1 MWLRGLFVLALTI
14 FNAQLS
20 TLNAQVLYE
29 ISRGGA
35 RHKSYVLA
43 TNRFVDMAFIDTI
56 PNVFKCFG
64 KCHKVVTEFAMQ
76 DYEALAALRKAALLP
91 DSVKLGNFYSESE
104 YELINNSL
112 RVNLGMGLEQLCRM
126 KPSYLTEMYRTE
138 LMKQWMQYDEQRSM
152 VGFFE
157 SVAAERNLPVVG
169 LDNIGETMYMLFDRE
184 PFDWQCKQLLNI
196 TEYPEREVKLE
207 KQLSELYRMGR
218 LLDMV
223 YLLSGPDN
231 LSTHS
236 YSDYQVYAKRNK
248 EWAKRLEPFLKEGKA
263 FITLDAVYLAGDK
276 GLIAYLKSAGYK
288 VKPVNKSLSIKK

>member
-1 MWLRGLFVLALTI
+1 MKRIVLLVLMLVPLMM
-14 FNAQLS
+14 Q
-20 TLNAQVLYE
+20 AQVLYQ
-29 ISRGGA
+29 ISGNGCKD
-35 RHKSYVLA
+35 KSYLLA
-43 TNRFVDMAFIDTI
+43 TNALTDIRFLDTI
-56 PNVFKCFG
+56 PNLFKVYG
-64 KCHKVVTEFAMQ
+64 QTDKVITEFAVE
-76 DYEALAALRKAALLP
+76 DYEAIAALRKAALLP
-91 DSVKLGNFYSESE
+91 DSVRLQNFYTEEE
-104 YELINNSL
+104 YHQIDEALL
-112 RVNLGMGLEQLCRM
+112 LTLGMGLEALGRM
-126 KPSYLTEMYRTE
+126 KPSHITE
-138 LMKQWMQYDEQRSM
+138 LYRSELLKKWADYDENRSSQH
-152 VGFFE
+152 FFE
-157 SVAAERNLPVVG
+157 AVAQQQSKPIFG
-169 LDNIGETMYMLFDRE
+169 LDNLGETLYMLFDRE

-288 VKPVNKSLSIKK
+288 VKPVNKSLLIK

>member
-1 MWLRGLFVLALTI
+1 MRKSVLFVLL
-14 FNAQLS
+14 FLPLMMQ
-20 TLNAQVLYE
+20 AQVLYQ
-29 ISRGGA
+29 ISGNGCKD
-35 RHKSYVLA
+35 KSYLLA
-43 TNRFVDMAFIDTI
+43 TNALTDIRFLDTI
-56 PNVFKCFG
+56 PNLFKVYG
-64 KCHKVVTEFAMQ
+64 QTDKVITEFAVE
-76 DYEALAALRKAALLP
+76 DYEAIAALRQAALLP
-91 DSVKLGNFYSESE
+91 DSVRLQNFYTEEE
-104 YELINNSL
+104 YHQIDEALL
-112 RVNLGMGLEQLCRM
+112 LTLGMGLEALGRM
-126 KPSYLTEMYRTE
+126 KPSHITE
-138 LMKQWMQYDEQRSM
+138 LYRNELLKKWADYDENRSSQH
-152 VGFFE
+152 FFE
-157 SVAAERNLPVVG
+157 AVAQQQSKPIYG
-169 LDNIGETMYMLFDRE
+169 LDNLGETLYMLFDRE

-248 EWAKRLEPFLKEGKA
+248 EWAKRLEPYLKEGKA

>member
-1 MWLRGLFVLALTI
+1 MRKSVLFVLL
-14 FNAQLS
+14 FVPLMMQ
-20 TLNAQVLYE
+20 AQVLYQ
-29 ISRGGA
+29 ISGNGCKD
-35 RHKSYVLA
+35 KSYLFA
-43 TNRFVDMAFIDTI
+43 TNALTDIRFLDTI
-56 PNVFKCFG
+56 PNLFKVYG
-64 KCHKVVTEFAMQ
+64 QTDKVITEFAVE
-76 DYEALAALRKAALLP
+76 DYEAIAALRKAALLP
-91 DSVKLGNFYSESE
+91 DSVRLQNFYTEEE
-104 YELINNSL
+104 YHQIDEALL
-112 RVNLGMGLEQLCRM
+112 LTLGMGLEALGRM
-126 KPSYLTEMYRTE
+126 KPSHITE
-138 LMKQWMQYDEQRSM
+138 LYRNELLKKWADYDENRSSQH
-152 VGFFE
+152 FFE
-157 SVAAERNLPVVG
+157 AVAQQQSKPIYG
-169 LDNIGETMYMLFDRE
+169 LDNLGETLYMLFDRE
-184 PFDWQCKQLLNI
+184 PFEWQCKQLLNI

-248 EWAKRLEPFLKEGKA
+248 EWAKRLEPYLKEGKA

>member
-1 MWLRGLFVLALTI
+1 MRKKVLFVLL
-14 FNAQLS
+14 FVPLMLQ
-20 TLNAQVLYE
+20 AQVLYQ
-29 ISRGGA
+29 ISGNGCKA
-35 RHKSYVLA
+35 KSYLLA
-43 TNRFVDMAFIDTI
+43 TNALTDIRFLDTI
-56 PNVFKCFG
+56 PNLFKVYEQTD
-64 KCHKVVTEFAMQ
+64 KVVTEFAVE
-76 DYEALAALRKAALLP
+76 DYEAIAALRKAALLP
-91 DSVKLGNFYSESE
+91 DSVLLKNFYTDEE
-104 YELINNSL
+104 YRKIDEALL
-112 RVNLGMGLEQLCRM
+112 LTLGMGMEALGRM
-126 KPSYLTEMYRTE
+126 KPSHITE
-138 LMKQWMQYDEQRSM
+138 LYRSELLKKWAGYDENRSSQH
-152 VGFFE
+152 FFE
-157 SVAAERNLPVVG
+157 AVAQQQSKPIYG
-169 LDNIGETMYMLFDRE
+169 LDNLGETLYMLFDRE

-248 EWAKRLEPFLKEGKA
+248 EWAKRLAPYLKEGKA

>member
-1 MWLRGLFVLALTI
+1 MKRIVLLVLMFVPLMM
-14 FNAQLS
+14 Q
-20 TLNAQVLYE
+20 AQVLYQ
-29 ISRGGA
+29 ISGNGCKD
-35 RHKSYVLA
+35 KSYLLA
-43 TNRFVDMAFIDTI
+43 TNALTDIRFLDTI
-56 PNVFKCFG
+56 PNLFKVYG
-64 KCHKVVTEFAMQ
+64 QTDKVITEFAVE
-76 DYEALAALRKAALLP
+76 DYEAIAALRKAALLP
-91 DSVKLGNFYSESE
+91 DSVRLQNFYTEEE
-104 YELINNSL
+104 YHQIDEALL
-112 RVNLGMGLEQLCRM
+112 LTLGMGLEALGRM
-126 KPSYLTEMYRTE
+126 KPSHITE
-138 LMKQWMQYDEQRSM
+138 LYRNELLKKWADYDENRSSQH
-152 VGFFE
+152 FFE
-157 SVAAERNLPVVG
+157 AVAQQQSKPIYG
-169 LDNIGETMYMLFDRE
+169 LDNLGETLYMLFDRE

-288 VKPVNKSLSIKK
+288 VKPVNKSLLIK

>member
-1 MWLRGLFVLALTI
+1 MKRIVLLVLMFVPLMM
-14 FNAQLS
+14 Q
-20 TLNAQVLYE
+20 AQVLYQ
-29 ISRGGA
+29 ISGNGCKD
-35 RHKSYVLA
+35 KSYLLA
-43 TNRFVDMAFIDTI
+43 TNALTDIRFLDTI
-56 PNVFKCFG
+56 PNLFKVYG
-64 KCHKVVTEFAMQ
+64 QTDKVITEFAVE
-76 DYEALAALRKAALLP
+76 DYEAIAALRKAALLP
-91 DSVKLGNFYSESE
+91 DSVRLQNFYTEEE
-104 YELINNSL
+104 YHQIDEALL
-112 RVNLGMGLEQLCRM
+112 LTLGMGMEALGRM
-126 KPSYLTEMYRTE
+126 KPSHITE
-138 LMKQWMQYDEQRSM
+138 LYRNELLKKWADYDENRSSQH
-152 VGFFE
+152 FFE
-157 SVAAERNLPVVG
+157 AVAQQQSKPIYG
-169 LDNIGETMYMLFDRE
+169 LDNLGETLYMLFDRE

-248 EWAKRLEPFLKEGKA
+248 EWAKRLAPYLKEGKA

>member
-1 MWLRGLFVLALTI
+1 MKRIVLLVLMLVPLI
-14 FNAQLS
+14 MQ
-20 TLNAQVLYE
+20 AQVLYQ
-29 ISRGGA
+29 ISGNGCKD
-35 RHKSYVLA
+35 KSYLFA
-43 TNRFVDMAFIDTI
+43 TNALTDIRFLDTI
-56 PNVFKCFG
+56 PNLFKVYG
-64 KCHKVVTEFAMQ
+64 QTDKVITEFAVE
-76 DYEALAALRKAALLP
+76 DYEAIAALRKAALLP
-91 DSVKLGNFYSESE
+91 DSVRLQNFYTEEE
-104 YELINNSL
+104 YHQIDEALL
-112 RVNLGMGLEQLCRM
+112 LTLGMGMEALGRM
-126 KPSYLTEMYRTE
+126 KPSHITE
-138 LMKQWMQYDEQRSM
+138 LYRNELLKKWADYDENRSSQH
-152 VGFFE
+152 FFE
-157 SVAAERNLPVVG
+157 AVAQQQSKPIYG
-169 LDNIGETMYMLFDRE
+169 LDNLGETLYMLFDRE

-207 KQLSELYRMGR
+207 KQLCELYRMGR

-248 EWAKRLEPFLKEGKA
+248 EWAKRLESFLKEGKA

>member
-1 MWLRGLFVLALTI
+1 MKRIVLLVLMLVPLI
-14 FNAQLS
+14 MQ
-20 TLNAQVLYE
+20 AQVLYQ
-29 ISRGGA
+29 ISGNGCKD
-35 RHKSYVLA
+35 KSYLFA
-43 TNRFVDMAFIDTI
+43 TNALTDIRFLDTI
-56 PNVFKCFG
+56 PNLFKVYG
-64 KCHKVVTEFAMQ
+64 QTDKVITEFAVE
-76 DYEALAALRKAALLP
+76 DYEAIAALRKAALLP
-91 DSVKLGNFYSESE
+91 DSVRLQNFYTEEE
-104 YELINNSL
+104 YHQIDEALL
-112 RVNLGMGLEQLCRM
+112 LTLGMGMEALGRM
-126 KPSYLTEMYRTE
+126 KPSHITE
-138 LMKQWMQYDEQRSM
+138 LYRNELLKKWADYDENRSSQH
-152 VGFFE
+152 FFE
-157 SVAAERNLPVVG
+157 AVAQQQSKPIYG
-169 LDNIGETMYMLFDRE
+169 LDNLGETLYMLFDRE

-248 EWAKRLEPFLKEGKA
+248 EWAKRLAPYLKEGKA

>member
-1 MWLRGLFVLALTI
+1 MRKSVLFVLLFVPLI
-14 FNAQLS
+14 MQ
-20 TLNAQVLYE
+20 AQVLYQ
-29 ISRGGA
+29 ISGNGCRG
-35 RHKSYVLA
+35 KSYLLA
-43 TNRFVDMAFIDTI
+43 TNALTDIRFLDTI
-56 PNVFKCFG
+56 PNLFAVYG
-64 KCHKVVTEFAMQ
+64 QTDKVITEFAVE
-76 DYEALAALRKAALLP
+76 DYEAIAALRKAALLP
-91 DSVKLGNFYSESE
+91 DSVRLKNFYTEEE
-104 YELINNSL
+104 YHQIDEALL
-112 RVNLGMGLEQLCRM
+112 LTLGMGMEALGRM
-126 KPSYLTEMYRTE
+126 KPSHITE
-138 LMKQWMQYDEQRSM
+138 LYRSELLKKWAGYDENRSSQH
-152 VGFFE
+152 FFE
-157 SVAAERNLPVVG
+157 AVAQQQSKPIYG
-169 LDNIGETMYMLFDRE
+169 LDNLGETLYMLFDRE

>member
-1 MWLRGLFVLALTI
+1 MRKSVLFVLLFVPLMI
-14 FNAQLS
+14 E
-20 TLNAQVLYE
+20 AQVLYQ
-29 ISRGGA
+29 ISGNGCRG
-35 RHKSYVLA
+35 KSYLLA
-43 TNRFVDMAFIDTI
+43 TNALTDIRFLDTI
-56 PNVFKCFG
+56 PNLFAVYG
-64 KCHKVVTEFAMQ
+64 QTDKVITEFAVE
-76 DYEALAALRKAALLP
+76 DYEAIAALRKAALLP
-91 DSVKLGNFYSESE
+91 DSVRLKNFYTEEE
-104 YELINNSL
+104 YHQIDEALL
-112 RVNLGMGLEQLCRM
+112 LTLGMGMEALGRM
-126 KPSYLTEMYRTE
+126 KPSHITE
-138 LMKQWMQYDEQRSM
+138 LYRSELLKKWAGYDENRSSQH
-152 VGFFE
+152 FFE
-157 SVAAERNLPVVG
+157 AVAQQQSKPIYG
-169 LDNIGETMYMLFDRE
+169 LDNLGETLYMLFDRE

-207 KQLSELYRMGR
+207 KQLCELYRMGR

-248 EWAKRLEPFLKEGKA
+248 EWAKRLAPYLKEGKA

>member
-1 MWLRGLFVLALTI
+1 MRKSVLFVLL
-14 FNAQLS
+14 FVPLMMQ
-20 TLNAQVLYE
+20 AQVLYQ
-29 ISRGGA
+29 ISGNGCKD
-35 RHKSYVLA
+35 KSYLFA
-43 TNRFVDMAFIDTI
+43 TNALTDIRFLDTI
-56 PNVFKCFG
+56 PNLFKVYG
-64 KCHKVVTEFAMQ
+64 QTDKVITEFAVE
-76 DYEALAALRKAALLP
+76 DYEAIAALRKAALLP
-91 DSVKLGNFYSESE
+91 DSVRLQNFYTEEE
-104 YELINNSL
+104 YHQIDEALL
-112 RVNLGMGLEQLCRM
+112 LTLGMGMEALGRM
-126 KPSYLTEMYRTE
+126 KPSHITE
-138 LMKQWMQYDEQRSM
+138 LYRNELLKKWADYDENRSSQH
-152 VGFFE
+152 FFE
-157 SVAAERNLPVVG
+157 AVAQQQSKPIYG
-169 LDNIGETMYMLFDRE
+169 LDNLGETLYMLFDRE

>member
-1 MWLRGLFVLALTI
+1 MRKSLLFVLL
-14 FNAQLS
+14 FVPLMMQ
-20 TLNAQVLYE
+20 AQVLYQ
-29 ISRGGA
+29 ISGNGCKD
-35 RHKSYVLA
+35 KSYLLA
-43 TNRFVDMAFIDTI
+43 TNALTDIRFLDTI
-56 PNVFKCFG
+56 PNLFKVYG
-64 KCHKVVTEFAMQ
+64 QTDKVITEFAVE
-76 DYEALAALRKAALLP
+76 DYEAIAALRKAALLP
-91 DSVKLGNFYSESE
+91 DSVRLQNFYTEEE
-104 YELINNSL
+104 YHQIDEALL
-112 RVNLGMGLEQLCRM
+112 LTLGMGLEALGRM
-126 KPSYLTEMYRTE
+126 KPSHITE
-138 LMKQWMQYDEQRSM
+138 LYRNELLKKWADYDENRSSQH
-152 VGFFE
+152 FFE
-157 SVAAERNLPVVG
+157 AVAQQQSKPIYG
-169 LDNIGETMYMLFDRE
+169 LDNLGETLYMLFDRE

-248 EWAKRLEPFLKEGKA
+248 EWAQRLEPYLKEGKA

>member
-1 MWLRGLFVLALTI
+1 MRKSVLFVLL
-14 FNAQLS
+14 FVPLMMQ
-20 TLNAQVLYE
+20 AQVLYQ
-29 ISRGGA
+29 ISGNGCKD
-35 RHKSYVLA
+35 KSYLFA
-43 TNRFVDMAFIDTI
+43 TNALTDIRFLDTI
-56 PNVFKCFG
+56 PNLFKVYG
-64 KCHKVVTEFAMQ
+64 QTDKVITEFAVE
-76 DYEALAALRKAALLP
+76 DYEAIAALRKAALLP
-91 DSVKLGNFYSESE
+91 DSVRLQNFYTEEE
-104 YELINNSL
+104 YHQIDEALL
-112 RVNLGMGLEQLCRM
+112 LTLGMGLEALGRM
-126 KPSYLTEMYRTE
+126 KPSHITE
-138 LMKQWMQYDEQRSM
+138 LYRNELLKKWADYDENRSSQH
-152 VGFFE
+152 FFE
-157 SVAAERNLPVVG
+157 AVAQQQSKPIYG
-169 LDNIGETMYMLFDRE
+169 LDNLGETLYMLFDRE

-248 EWAKRLEPFLKEGKA
+248 EWAKRLEPYLKEGKA

>member
-1 MWLRGLFVLALTI
+1 MRKSILFLLLLVPLMI
-14 FNAQLS
+14 E
-20 TLNAQVLYE
+20 AQVLYQ
-29 ISRGGA
+29 ISGNGGRG
-35 RHKSYVLA
+35 KSYLLG
-43 TNRFVDMAFIDTI
+43 TNALTDIRFLDTI
-56 PNVFKCFG
+56 PNLFKVYAQTD
-64 KCHKVVTEFAMQ
+64 KVITEFAVE
-76 DYEALAALRKAALLP
+76 DYEAIAALRKAALLP
-91 DSVKLGNFYSESE
+91 DSVRLKNFYTEEE
-104 YELINNSL
+104 YRQIDEALL
-112 RVNLGMGLEQLCRM
+112 LTLGMGLEALGRM
-126 KPSYLTEMYRTE
+126 KPSHITELYRSE
-138 LMKQWMQYDEQRSM
+138 LMKKWADYDENRSSQH
-152 VGFFE
+152 FFE
-157 SVAAERNLPVVG
+157 AVAQQQSKPIYG
-169 LDNIGETMYMLFDRE
+169 LDNLGETLYMLFDRE

-196 TEYPEREVKLE
+196 VAYPEREVKLE

-248 EWAKRLEPFLKEGKA
+248 EWAQRLEPYLKEGKA

>member
-1 MWLRGLFVLALTI
+1 MKRIVLLVLMFVPLMM
-14 FNAQLS
+14 Q
-20 TLNAQVLYE
+20 AQVLYQ
-29 ISRGGA
+29 ISGNGCKD
-35 RHKSYVLA
+35 KSYLFA
-43 TNRFVDMAFIDTI
+43 TNALTDIRFLDTI
-56 PNVFKCFG
+56 PNLFKVYG
-64 KCHKVVTEFAMQ
+64 QTDKVITEFAVE
-76 DYEALAALRKAALLP
+76 DYEAIAALRKAALLP
-91 DSVKLGNFYSESE
+91 DSVRLQNFYTEEE
-104 YELINNSL
+104 YHQIDEALL
-112 RVNLGMGLEQLCRM
+112 LTLGMGLEALGRM
-126 KPSYLTEMYRTE
+126 KPSHITE
-138 LMKQWMQYDEQRSM
+138 LYRSELLKKWAGYDENRSSQH
-152 VGFFE
+152 FFE
-157 SVAAERNLPVVG
+157 AVAQQQSKPIYG
-169 LDNIGETMYMLFDRE
+169 LDNLGETLYMLFDRE

-248 EWAKRLEPFLKEGKA
+248 EWAKRLEPYLKQGKA

>member
-1 MWLRGLFVLALTI
+1 MKRIVLLVLMFVPLMM
-14 FNAQLS
+14 Q
-20 TLNAQVLYE
+20 AQVLYQ
-29 ISRGGA
+29 ISGNGCKD
-35 RHKSYVLA
+35 KSYLFA
-43 TNRFVDMAFIDTI
+43 TNALTDIRFLDTI
-56 PNVFKCFG
+56 PNLFKVYG
-64 KCHKVVTEFAMQ
+64 QTDKVITEFAVE
-76 DYEALAALRKAALLP
+76 DYEAIAALRKAALLP
-91 DSVKLGNFYSESE
+91 DSVRLQNFYTEEE
-104 YELINNSL
+104 YHQIDEALL
-112 RVNLGMGLEQLCRM
+112 LTLGMGLEALGRM
-126 KPSYLTEMYRTE
+126 KPSHITE
-138 LMKQWMQYDEQRSM
+138 LYRNELLKKWADYDENRSSQH
-152 VGFFE
+152 FFE
-157 SVAAERNLPVVG
+157 AVAQQQSKPIYG
-169 LDNIGETMYMLFDRE
+169 LDNLGKTLYMLFDRE

-248 EWAKRLEPFLKEGKA
+248 EWAKRLAPYLKEGKA

-288 VKPVNKSLSIKK
+288 VKPVNKSLLIK

>member
-1 MWLRGLFVLALTI
+1 M
-14 FNAQLS
+14 
-20 TLNAQVLYE
+20 
-29 ISRGGA
+29 
-35 RHKSYVLA
+35 
-43 TNRFVDMAFIDTI
+43 
-56 PNVFKCFG
+56 
-64 KCHKVVTEFAMQ
+64 
-76 DYEALAALRKAALLP
+76 P
-91 DSVKLGNFYSESE
+91 DSVRLQNFYTEEE
-104 YELINNSL
+104 YHQIDEALL
-112 RVNLGMGLEQLCRM
+112 LTLGMGLEALGRM
-126 KPSYLTEMYRTE
+126 KPSHITE
-138 LMKQWMQYDEQRSM
+138 LYRNELLKKWADYDENRSSQH
-152 VGFFE
+152 FFE
-157 SVAAERNLPVVG
+157 AVAQQQSKPIYG
-169 LDNIGETMYMLFDRE
+169 LDNLGETLYMLFDRE

>member
-1 MWLRGLFVLALTI
+1 MKRIVLLVLMLVPLI
-14 FNAQLS
+14 MQ
-20 TLNAQVLYE
+20 AQVLYQ
-29 ISRGGA
+29 ISGNGCKD
-35 RHKSYVLA
+35 KSYLLA
-43 TNRFVDMAFIDTI
+43 TNALTDIRFLDTI
-56 PNVFKCFG
+56 PNLFKVYG
-64 KCHKVVTEFAMQ
+64 QTDKVITEFAVE
-76 DYEALAALRKAALLP
+76 DYEAIAALRKAALLP
-91 DSVKLGNFYSESE
+91 DSVRLQNFYTEEE
-104 YELINNSL
+104 YHQIDEALL
-112 RVNLGMGLEQLCRM
+112 LTLGMGLEALGRM
-126 KPSYLTEMYRTE
+126 KPSHITE
-138 LMKQWMQYDEQRSM
+138 LYRNELLKKWADYDENKSSQH
-152 VGFFE
+152 FFE
-157 SVAAERNLPVVG
+157 AIAQQQSKPIYG
-169 LDNIGETMYMLFDRE
+169 LDNLGETLYMLFDRE

-288 VKPVNKSLSIKK
+288 VKPVNKSLLIK

>member
-1 MWLRGLFVLALTI
+1 MRKSVLFVLLFVPLMI
-14 FNAQLS
+14 E
-20 TLNAQVLYE
+20 AQVLYQ
-29 ISRGGA
+29 ISGNGCRS
-35 RHKSYVLA
+35 KSYLLA
-43 TNRFVDMAFIDTI
+43 TNALTDIRFLDTI
-56 PNVFKCFG
+56 PNLFKVYG
-64 KCHKVVTEFAMQ
+64 QTDKVITEFAVE
-76 DYEALAALRKAALLP
+76 DYEAIAALRKAALLP
-91 DSVKLGNFYSESE
+91 DSVRLQNFYTEEE
-104 YELINNSL
+104 YHQIDEALL
-112 RVNLGMGLEQLCRM
+112 LTLGMGMEALGRM
-126 KPSYLTEMYRTE
+126 KPSHITE
-138 LMKQWMQYDEQRSM
+138 LYRSELLKKWAGYDENRSSQH
-152 VGFFE
+152 FFE
-157 SVAAERNLPVVG
+157 AVAQQQSKPIYG
-169 LDNIGETMYMLFDRE
+169 LDNLGETLYMLFDRE

-248 EWAKRLEPFLKEGKA
+248 EWAKRLAPYLKEGKA

>member
-1 MWLRGLFVLALTI
+1 MRKSVLFVLL
-14 FNAQLS
+14 FVPLMMQ
-20 TLNAQVLYE
+20 AQVLYQ
-29 ISRGGA
+29 ISGNGCKD
-35 RHKSYVLA
+35 KSYLLA
-43 TNRFVDMAFIDTI
+43 TNALTDIRFLDTI
-56 PNVFKCFG
+56 PNLFKVYG
-64 KCHKVVTEFAMQ
+64 QTDKVITEFAVE
-76 DYEALAALRKAALLP
+76 DYEAIAALRKAALLP
-91 DSVKLGNFYSESE
+91 DSVRLQNFYTEEE
-104 YELINNSL
+104 YHQIDEALL
-112 RVNLGMGLEQLCRM
+112 LTLGMGLEALGRM
-126 KPSYLTEMYRTE
+126 KPSHITE
-138 LMKQWMQYDEQRSM
+138 LYRNELLKKWADYDENRSSQH
-152 VGFFE
+152 FFE
-157 SVAAERNLPVVG
+157 AVAQQQSKPIYG
-169 LDNIGETMYMLFDRE
+169 LDNLGETLYMLFDRE

-248 EWAKRLEPFLKEGKA
+248 EWAKRLESFLKEGKA

-288 VKPVNKSLSIKK
+288 VKPVSKSLSIKK

>member
-1 MWLRGLFVLALTI
+1 MKRIVLLVLMLVPLMM
-14 FNAQLS
+14 Q
-20 TLNAQVLYE
+20 AQVLYQ
-29 ISRGGA
+29 ISGNGCKD
-35 RHKSYVLA
+35 KSYLFA
-43 TNRFVDMAFIDTI
+43 TNALTDIRFLDTI
-56 PNVFKCFG
+56 PNLFKVYG
-64 KCHKVVTEFAMQ
+64 QTDKVITEFAVE
-76 DYEALAALRKAALLP
+76 DYEAIAALRKAALLP
-91 DSVKLGNFYSESE
+91 DSVRLQNFYTEEE
-104 YELINNSL
+104 YHQIDEALL
-112 RVNLGMGLEQLCRM
+112 LTLGMGLEALGRM
-126 KPSYLTEMYRTE
+126 KPSHITE
-138 LMKQWMQYDEQRSM
+138 LYRNELLKKWADYDENRSSQH
-152 VGFFE
+152 FFE
-157 SVAAERNLPVVG
+157 AVAQQQSKPIYG
-169 LDNIGETMYMLFDRE
+169 LDNLGETLYMLFDRE

-248 EWAKRLEPFLKEGKA
+248 EWAKRLEPYLKEGKA

>member
-1 MWLRGLFVLALTI
+1 MKRIVLFVLMLVPLI
-14 FNAQLS
+14 MQ
-20 TLNAQVLYE
+20 AQVLYQ
-29 ISRGGA
+29 ISGNGCKD
-35 RHKSYVLA
+35 KSYLLA
-43 TNRFVDMAFIDTI
+43 TNALTDIRFLDTI
-56 PNVFKCFG
+56 PNLFKVYG
-64 KCHKVVTEFAMQ
+64 QTDKVITEFAVE
-76 DYEALAALRKAALLP
+76 DYEAIAALRKAALLP
-91 DSVKLGNFYSESE
+91 DSVRLQNFYTEEE
-104 YELINNSL
+104 YHQIDEALL
-112 RVNLGMGLEQLCRM
+112 LTLGMGLEALGRM
-126 KPSYLTEMYRTE
+126 KPSHITE
-138 LMKQWMQYDEQRSM
+138 LYRNELLKKWADYDENRSSQH
-152 VGFFE
+152 FFE
-157 SVAAERNLPVVG
+157 AVAQQQSKPIYG
-169 LDNIGETMYMLFDRE
+169 LDNLGETLYMLFDRE

-248 EWAKRLEPFLKEGKA
+248 EWAQRLEPYLKEGKA

>member
-1 MWLRGLFVLALTI
+1 MRKSVLFVLLFVSLMI
-14 FNAQLS
+14 E
-20 TLNAQVLYE
+20 AQVLYQ
-29 ISRGGA
+29 ISGNGCRG
-35 RHKSYVLA
+35 KSYLLA
-43 TNRFVDMAFIDTI
+43 TNALTDIRFLDTI
-56 PNVFKCFG
+56 PNLFAVYG
-64 KCHKVVTEFAMQ
+64 QTDKVITEFAVE
-76 DYEALAALRKAALLP
+76 DYEAIAALRKAALLP
-91 DSVKLGNFYSESE
+91 DSVRLQNFYTEEE
-104 YELINNSL
+104 YHQIDEALL
-112 RVNLGMGLEQLCRM
+112 LTLGMGMEALGRM
-126 KPSYLTEMYRTE
+126 KPSHITE
-138 LMKQWMQYDEQRSM
+138 LYRSELLKKWAGYDENRSSQH
-152 VGFFE
+152 FFE
-157 SVAAERNLPVVG
+157 AVAQQQSKPIYG
-169 LDNIGETMYMLFDRE
+169 LDNLGETLYMLFDRE

-248 EWAKRLEPFLKEGKA
+248 EWAKRLEPFLKEGNA

>member
-1 MWLRGLFVLALTI
+1 MKRIVLLVLMLVPLMM
-14 FNAQLS
+14 Q
-20 TLNAQVLYE
+20 AQVLYQ
-29 ISRGGA
+29 ISGNGCKD
-35 RHKSYVLA
+35 KSYLLA
-43 TNRFVDMAFIDTI
+43 TNALTDIRFLDTI
-56 PNVFKCFG
+56 PNLFKVYG
-64 KCHKVVTEFAMQ
+64 QTDKVITEFAVE
-76 DYEALAALRKAALLP
+76 DYEAIAALRKAALLP
-91 DSVKLGNFYSESE
+91 DSVRLQNFYTEEE
-104 YELINNSL
+104 YHQIDEALL
-112 RVNLGMGLEQLCRM
+112 LTLGMGMEALGRM
-126 KPSYLTEMYRTE
+126 KPSHITE
-138 LMKQWMQYDEQRSM
+138 LYRNELLKKWADYDENRSSQH
-152 VGFFE
+152 FFE
-157 SVAAERNLPVVG
+157 AVAQQQSKPIYG
-169 LDNIGETMYMLFDRE
+169 LDNLGETLYMLFDRE

-248 EWAKRLEPFLKEGKA
+248 EWAKRLESYLKEGKA

>member
-1 MWLRGLFVLALTI
+1 MRKSVLFVLLFVPLI
-14 FNAQLS
+14 MQ
-20 TLNAQVLYE
+20 AQVLYQ
-29 ISRGGA
+29 ISGNGCKD
-35 RHKSYVLA
+35 KSYLFA
-43 TNRFVDMAFIDTI
+43 TNALTDIRFLDTI
-56 PNVFKCFG
+56 PNLFKVYG
-64 KCHKVVTEFAMQ
+64 QTDKVITEFAVE
-76 DYEALAALRKAALLP
+76 DYEAIAALRKAALLP
-91 DSVKLGNFYSESE
+91 DSVRLQNFYTEEE
-104 YELINNSL
+104 YHQIDEALL
-112 RVNLGMGLEQLCRM
+112 LTLGMGMEALGRM
-126 KPSYLTEMYRTE
+126 KPSHITE
-138 LMKQWMQYDEQRSM
+138 LYRNELLKKWADYDENRSSQH
-152 VGFFE
+152 FFE
-157 SVAAERNLPVVG
+157 AVAQQQSKPIYG
-169 LDNIGETMYMLFDRE
+169 LDNLGETLYMLFDRE

-248 EWAKRLEPFLKEGKA
+248 EWAKRLESYLKEGKA

>member
-1 MWLRGLFVLALTI
+1 MKRIVLLVLMFVPLMM
-14 FNAQLS
+14 Q
-20 TLNAQVLYE
+20 AQVLYQ
-29 ISRGGA
+29 ISGNGCKD
-35 RHKSYVLA
+35 KSYLLA
-43 TNRFVDMAFIDTI
+43 TNALTDIRFLDTI
-56 PNVFKCFG
+56 PNLFKVYG
-64 KCHKVVTEFAMQ
+64 QTDKVITEFAVE
-76 DYEALAALRKAALLP
+76 DYEAIAALRKAALLP
-91 DSVKLGNFYSESE
+91 DSVRLQNFYTEEE
-104 YELINNSL
+104 YHQIDEALL
-112 RVNLGMGLEQLCRM
+112 LTLGMGLEALGRM
-126 KPSYLTEMYRTE
+126 KPSHITE
-138 LMKQWMQYDEQRSM
+138 LYRNELLKKWADYDENRSSQH
-152 VGFFE
+152 FFE
-157 SVAAERNLPVVG
+157 AVAQQQSKPIYG
-169 LDNIGETMYMLFDRE
+169 LDNLGETLYMLFDRE

>member
-1 MWLRGLFVLALTI
+1 MRKSVLFVLL
-14 FNAQLS
+14 FVPLMMQ
-20 TLNAQVLYE
+20 AQVLYQ
-29 ISRGGA
+29 ISGNGCKD
-35 RHKSYVLA
+35 KSYLLA
-43 TNRFVDMAFIDTI
+43 TNALTDIRFLDTI
-56 PNVFKCFG
+56 PNLFKVYG
-64 KCHKVVTEFAMQ
+64 QTDKVITEFAVE
-76 DYEALAALRKAALLP
+76 DYEAIAALRKAALLP
-91 DSVKLGNFYSESE
+91 DSVRLQNFYTEEE
-104 YELINNSL
+104 YHQIDEALL
-112 RVNLGMGLEQLCRM
+112 LTLGMGMEALGRM
-126 KPSYLTEMYRTE
+126 KPSHITE
-138 LMKQWMQYDEQRSM
+138 LYRNELLKKWADYDENRSSQH
-152 VGFFE
+152 FFE
-157 SVAAERNLPVVG
+157 AVAQQQSKPIYG
-169 LDNIGETMYMLFDRE
+169 LDNLGETLYMLFDRE

-248 EWAKRLEPFLKEGKA
+248 EWAKRLAPYLKEGKA

>member
-1 MWLRGLFVLALTI
+1 MRKSVLFVLL
-14 FNAQLS
+14 FVPLMMQ
-20 TLNAQVLYE
+20 AQVLYQ
-29 ISRGGA
+29 ISGNGCKD
-35 RHKSYVLA
+35 KSYLLA
-43 TNRFVDMAFIDTI
+43 TNALTDIRFLDTI
-56 PNVFKCFG
+56 PNLFKVYG
-64 KCHKVVTEFAMQ
+64 QTDKVITEFAVE
-76 DYEALAALRKAALLP
+76 DYEAIAALRKAALLP
-91 DSVKLGNFYSESE
+91 DSVRLQNFYTEEE
-104 YELINNSL
+104 YHQIDEALL
-112 RVNLGMGLEQLCRM
+112 LTLGMGLEALGRM
-126 KPSYLTEMYRTE
+126 KPSHITE
-138 LMKQWMQYDEQRSM
+138 LYRNELLKKWADYDENRSSQH
-152 VGFFE
+152 FFE
-157 SVAAERNLPVVG
+157 AVAQQQSKPIYG
-169 LDNIGETMYMLFDRE
+169 LDNLGETLYMLFDRE
-184 PFDWQCKQLLNI
+184 PFEWQCKQLLNI

-248 EWAKRLEPFLKEGKA
+248 EWAKRLEPYLKEGKA

>member
-1 MWLRGLFVLALTI
+1 MKRIVLLVLMLVPLMM
-14 FNAQLS
+14 Q
-20 TLNAQVLYE
+20 AQVLYQ
-29 ISRGGA
+29 ISGNGCKD
-35 RHKSYVLA
+35 KSYLFA
-43 TNRFVDMAFIDTI
+43 TNALTDIRFLDTI
-56 PNVFKCFG
+56 PNLFKVYG
-64 KCHKVVTEFAMQ
+64 QTDKVITEFAVE
-76 DYEALAALRKAALLP
+76 DYEAIAALRKAALLP
-91 DSVKLGNFYSESE
+91 DSVRLQNFYTEEE
-104 YELINNSL
+104 YHQIDEALL
-112 RVNLGMGLEQLCRM
+112 LTLGMGLEALGRM
-126 KPSYLTEMYRTE
+126 KPSHITE
-138 LMKQWMQYDEQRSM
+138 LYRNELLKKWADYDENRSSQH
-152 VGFFE
+152 FFE
-157 SVAAERNLPVVG
+157 AVAQQQSKPIYG
-169 LDNIGETMYMLFDRE
+169 LDNLGETLYMLFDRE

-288 VKPVNKSLSIKK
+288 VKPVNKSLSIK

>member
-1 MWLRGLFVLALTI
+1 MKRIVLLVLMLVPLMM
-14 FNAQLS
+14 Q
-20 TLNAQVLYE
+20 AQVLYQ
-29 ISRGGA
+29 ISGNGCKD
-35 RHKSYVLA
+35 KSYLLA
-43 TNRFVDMAFIDTI
+43 TNALTDIRFLDTI
-56 PNVFKCFG
+56 PNLFKVYG
-64 KCHKVVTEFAMQ
+64 QTDKVITEFAVE
-76 DYEALAALRKAALLP
+76 DYEAIAALRKAALLP
-91 DSVKLGNFYSESE
+91 DSVRLQNFYTEEE
-104 YELINNSL
+104 YHQIDEALL
-112 RVNLGMGLEQLCRM
+112 LTLGMGLEALGRM
-126 KPSYLTEMYRTE
+126 KPSHITE
-138 LMKQWMQYDEQRSM
+138 LYRNELLKKWADYDENRSSQH
-152 VGFFE
+152 FFE
-157 SVAAERNLPVVG
+157 AVAQQQSKPIYG
-169 LDNIGETMYMLFDRE
+169 LDNLGETLYMLFDRE

-248 EWAKRLEPFLKEGKA
+248 EWAKRLEPYLKEGKA

>member
-1 MWLRGLFVLALTI
+1 MRKSILFLLLLVPLMI
-14 FNAQLS
+14 E
-20 TLNAQVLYE
+20 AQVLYQ
-29 ISRGGA
+29 ISGNGCRG
-35 RHKSYVLA
+35 KSYLLS
-43 TNRFVDMAFIDTI
+43 TNALTDIRFLDTI
-56 PNVFKCFG
+56 PNLFKVYAQTD
-64 KCHKVVTEFAMQ
+64 KVITEFAVE
-76 DYEALAALRKAALLP
+76 DYEAIAALRKAALLP
-91 DSVKLGNFYSESE
+91 DSVRLKNFYTEEE
-104 YELINNSL
+104 YRQIDEALL
-112 RVNLGMGLEQLCRM
+112 LTLGMGLEALGRM
-126 KPSYLTEMYRTE
+126 KPSHITELYRSE
-138 LMKQWMQYDEQRSM
+138 LMKKWADYDENRSSQH
-152 VGFFE
+152 FFE
-157 SVAAERNLPVVG
+157 AVAQQQSKPIYG
-169 LDNIGETMYMLFDRE
+169 LDNLGETLYMLFDRE

-223 YLLSGPDN
+223 DLLSGPDD

-288 VKPVNKSLSIKK
+288 VKPVNKSLLIK

>member
-1 MWLRGLFVLALTI
+1 MRKSVLFVLLFVPLMI
-14 FNAQLS
+14 E
-20 TLNAQVLYE
+20 AQVLYQ
-29 ISRGGA
+29 ISGNGCRS
-35 RHKSYVLA
+35 KSYLLA
-43 TNRFVDMAFIDTI
+43 TNALTDIRFLDTI
-56 PNVFKCFG
+56 PNLFKVYG
-64 KCHKVVTEFAMQ
+64 QTDKVITEFAVE
-76 DYEALAALRKAALLP
+76 DYEAIAALRKAALLP
-91 DSVKLGNFYSESE
+91 DSVRLKNFYTEEE
-104 YELINNSL
+104 YHQIDEALL
-112 RVNLGMGLEQLCRM
+112 LTLGMGMEALGRM
-126 KPSYLTEMYRTE
+126 KPSHITE
-138 LMKQWMQYDEQRSM
+138 LYRSELLKKWAGYDENRSSQH
-152 VGFFE
+152 FFE
-157 SVAAERNLPVVG
+157 AVAQQQSKPIYG
-169 LDNIGETMYMLFDRE
+169 LDNLGETLYMLFDRE

-248 EWAKRLEPFLKEGKA
+248 EWAKRLAPYLKEGKA

>member
-1 MWLRGLFVLALTI
+1 MRKSVLFVLL
-14 FNAQLS
+14 FVPLMMQ
-20 TLNAQVLYE
+20 AQVLYQ
-29 ISRGGA
+29 ISGNGCKD
-35 RHKSYVLA
+35 KSYLLA
-43 TNRFVDMAFIDTI
+43 TNALTDIRFLDTI
-56 PNVFKCFG
+56 PNLFKVYG
-64 KCHKVVTEFAMQ
+64 QTDKVITEFAVE
-76 DYEALAALRKAALLP
+76 DYEAIAALRKAALLP
-91 DSVKLGNFYSESE
+91 DSVRLQNFYTEEE
-104 YELINNSL
+104 YHQIDEALL
-112 RVNLGMGLEQLCRM
+112 LTLGMGLEALGRM
-126 KPSYLTEMYRTE
+126 KPSHITE
-138 LMKQWMQYDEQRSM
+138 LYRNELLKKWADYDENRSSQH
-152 VGFFE
+152 FFE
-157 SVAAERNLPVVG
+157 AVAQQQSKPIYG
-169 LDNIGETMYMLFDRE
+169 LDNLGETLYMLFDRE

-248 EWAKRLEPFLKEGKA
+248 EWAKRLEPYLKEGKA

>member
-1 MWLRGLFVLALTI
+1 MRKSVLFVLLFVPLI
-14 FNAQLS
+14 MQ
-20 TLNAQVLYE
+20 AQVLYQ
-29 ISRGGA
+29 ISGNGCKD
-35 RHKSYVLA
+35 KSYLLA
-43 TNRFVDMAFIDTI
+43 TNALTDIRFLDTI
-56 PNVFKCFG
+56 PNLFKVYG
-64 KCHKVVTEFAMQ
+64 QTDKVITEFAVE
-76 DYEALAALRKAALLP
+76 DYEAIAALRKAALLP
-91 DSVKLGNFYSESE
+91 DSVRLQNFYTEEE
-104 YELINNSL
+104 YHQIDEALL
-112 RVNLGMGLEQLCRM
+112 LTLGMGMETLGRM
-126 KPSYLTEMYRTE
+126 KPSHITE
-138 LMKQWMQYDEQRSM
+138 LYRNELLKKWADYDENRSSQH
-152 VGFFE
+152 FFE
-157 SVAAERNLPVVG
+157 AVAQQQSKPIYG
-169 LDNIGETMYMLFDRE
+169 LDNLGETLYMLFDRE

-248 EWAKRLEPFLKEGKA
+248 EWAKRLAPYLKEGKA

-288 VKPVNKSLSIKK
+288 VKPVNKSLLIK

>member
-1 MWLRGLFVLALTI
+1 MKRIVLLVLMLVPLI
-14 FNAQLS
+14 MQ
-20 TLNAQVLYE
+20 AQVLYQ
-29 ISRGGA
+29 ISGNGCKD
-35 RHKSYVLA
+35 KSYLLA
-43 TNRFVDMAFIDTI
+43 TNALTDIRFLDTI
-56 PNVFKCFG
+56 PNLFKVYG
-64 KCHKVVTEFAMQ
+64 QTDKVITEFAVE
-76 DYEALAALRKAALLP
+76 DYEAIAALRKAALLP
-91 DSVKLGNFYSESE
+91 DSVRLQNFYTEEE
-104 YELINNSL
+104 YHQIDEALL
-112 RVNLGMGLEQLCRM
+112 LTLGMGLEALGRM
-126 KPSYLTEMYRTE
+126 KPSHITE
-138 LMKQWMQYDEQRSM
+138 LYRNELLKKWADYDENRSSQH
-152 VGFFE
+152 FFE
-157 SVAAERNLPVVG
+157 AVAQQQSKPIYG
-169 LDNIGETMYMLFDRE
+169 LDNLGETLYMLFDRE

-248 EWAKRLEPFLKEGKA
+248 EWAKRLEPYLKEGKA

>member
-1 MWLRGLFVLALTI
+1 MKRIVLLVLMLVPLI
-14 FNAQLS
+14 MQ
-20 TLNAQVLYE
+20 AQVLYQ
-29 ISRGGA
+29 ISGNGCKD
-35 RHKSYVLA
+35 KSYLLA
-43 TNRFVDMAFIDTI
+43 TNALTDIRFLDTI
-56 PNVFKCFG
+56 PNLFKVYG
-64 KCHKVVTEFAMQ
+64 QTDKVITEFAVE
-76 DYEALAALRKAALLP
+76 DYEAIAALRKAALLP
-91 DSVKLGNFYSESE
+91 DSVRLQNFYTEEE
-104 YELINNSL
+104 YHQIDEALL
-112 RVNLGMGLEQLCRM
+112 LTLGMGMEALGRM
-126 KPSYLTEMYRTE
+126 KPSHITE
-138 LMKQWMQYDEQRSM
+138 LYRNELLKKWADYDENRSSQH
-152 VGFFE
+152 FFE
-157 SVAAERNLPVVG
+157 AVAQQQSKPIYG
-169 LDNIGETMYMLFDRE
+169 LDNLGETLYMLFDRE

-248 EWAKRLEPFLKEGKA
+248 EWAQRLAPYLKEGKA